1 MHNDLTPEEFA
12 TLWALSGPQGDR
24 GAIARLASK
33 FDEAH
38 SQIFAGLFGSVLDNL
53 EAGAPER
60 PPTHQELTLLLGS
73 KNPRV
78 RALGVRLA
86 GRVE

>member
-1 MHNDLTPEEFA
+1 MSNDLTAEEFA

-24 GAIARLASK
+24 GAIMRLASK

-38 SQIFAGLFGSVLDNL
+38 SRIFAGLFGSVLDDL
-53 EAGAPER
+53 EAGAPAR
-60 PPTHQELTLLLGS
+60 APTNQELTLLLGS
-73 KNPRV
+73 RNPRV